1 MKKIMILAALAAF
14 TFTSCVGVLN
24 QEPLSS
30 DVVGA
35 DSYTN
40 PTYRLGQLAR
50 IYGSFNITG
59 NNGAGS
65 SDIAVSDAG
74 ASEFIRA
81 WWSCNTLTT
90 DEAKCVWGDSWV
102 KEIVSNTWTDTKNDA
117 IYATYVRGIMMVTL
131 ANNFLRNTDD
141 SDPEIAIERAEV
153 RTLRAM
159 AYWILLDTFGNV
171 PFTTEA
177 DEMGAIKP
185 KQISAAN
192 LYAWLKTE
200 LEELV
205 SAESHLKD
213 VKTQVYPRIDKGAA
227 YGLLARLLINHKTYT
242 GTEDVNTYTEA
253 MAAAKQVIDNKYA
266 LASEYRELFM
276 GDNGQNPECLKE
288 IVWAACYDANKT
300 QSYGGPTYLIAASTN
315 NNLNLG
321 LAAGW
326 AGLNTSSQFVS
337 YLIGSAGVDAAKVGD
352 NVDAFTSIDKRALVS
367 LKYSEKKD
375 QALDSFTAGWHVHKY
390 NNFHSTDQD
399 IYGERPEKGEGSITE
414 QFASIDF
421 PLIRAAEMYLIYA
434 EAKTRVDGG
443 TTTDAEALKAYN
455 AIQKRAGLAGL
466 ATSISLEDVFTEIT
480 RELYWEGLRRTTLIR
495 YNKYVEGNFVWPFKG
510 GASSG
515 QALSNHLKLF
525 PIPDEDLVANDNL
538 VQNLGY

>member
-35 DSYTN
+35 DSYSN

-90 DEAKCVWGDSWV
+90 DEAKCIWGDSWV

-117 IYATYVRGIMMVTL
+117 IYAVYVRGIMMVTL

-227 YGLLARLLINHKTYT
+227 YGLLARLLINHKSYT

-399 IYGERPEKGEGSITE
+399 IYGERPEKGDDAITE

-538 VQNLGY
+538 VQNLG

>member
-14 TFTSCVGVLN
+14 TLTSCVGVLS

-65 SDIAVSDAG
+65 TDIAVSDAG

-117 IYATYVRGIMMVTL
+117 IYAVYVRGIMMVTL

-141 SDPEIAIERAEV
+141 TDPEIATERAEV
-153 RTLRAM
+153 RVLRAM
-159 AYWILLDTFGNV
+159 AYWMLLDSFGNV
-171 PFTTEA
+171 PFTTET
-177 DEMGAIKP
+177 DEMGATKP
-185 KQISAAN
+185 KQISSAN

-205 SAESHLKD
+205 STESNLKD

-253 MAAAKQVIDNKYA
+253 MAAAKQVMDKYA

-315 NNLNLG
+315 NNNNLG

-326 AGLNTSSQFVS
+326 AGLNTSNQLVS

-367 LKYSEKKD
+367 LAYSEKKD
-375 QALDSFTAGWHVHKY
+375 QALDSFTAGWHVFKF
-390 NNFHSTDQD
+390 NNLHSDAENL
-399 IYGERPEKGEGSITE
+399 YGEHSNITE

-466 ATSISLEDVFTEIT
+466 ATSISLEDVFAEIT

-495 YNKYVEGNFVWPFKG
+495 YNKYVEGNYVWPFKG

-515 QALSNHLKLF
+515 QALSSHMKLF

-538 VQNLGY
+538 DQNLGY